1 MKSIVFILFLLT
13 SLNVFS
19 QANEVDR
26 VNHLLETETFFNI
39 RLDYQT
45 NLTLPDSVVEKFL
58 ATLRGEVPQ
67 RIADSILFVS
77 EQNRKRIWNFAKNEC
92 RGDSICAIELY
103 ERLLQEE
110 LGRRHEHLF
119 NRYQVN
125 RTVVLAAGSWNIQ
138 EAIPILE
145 NAIGNGRYDQQA
157 VLMALARLGNDSM
170 KQVLLERYTLAYV
183 LENSCLDTID
193 DNARILRSCRQNIWS
208 LNEGVRTAIYLR
220 SQEMLL
226 NILELIYIRGRGRMS
241 IGSHDFY
248 RLHIISFIDQFFYFN
263 FAHFNKFPNVE
274 AIDNLLE
281 DYTFAILGLSN
292 RRLNRRERQE
302 LDRLLSTEH
311 RTKVK
316 NQIRDWIIE
325 NVNFD

>member
-13 SLNVFS
+13 SLNAFS

-77 EQNRKRIWNFAKNEC
+77 EQNRERMWDFAKNEC

-119 NRYQVN
+119 NRFQIN
-125 RTVVLAAGSWNIQ
+125 RTVVLAAGSWNIR

-145 NAIGNGRYDQQA
+145 NAIGDRRYNQRA
-157 VLMALARLGNDSM
+157 ISMALARLGNDSI
-170 KQVLLERYTLAYV
+170 KQFFVERYTLSYV
-183 LENSCLDTID
+183 LENTQVDTVN
-193 DNARILRSCRQNIWS
+193 DNALIHRLSVEPWS
-208 LNEGVRTAIYLR
+208 TAEAMQIAMYLQ
-220 SQEMLL
+220 SKEMLL
-226 NILELIYIRGRGRMS
+226 NILELMYVRGLAELC
-241 IGSHDFY
+241 IGSDCSDLPWVSLFVRDFG
-248 RLHIISFIDQFFYFN
+248 LHNGFRR
-263 FAHFNKFPNVE
+263 FPNRRTLIE
-274 AIDNLLE
+274 ISDRYA
-281 DYTFAILGLSN
+281 FAIWELSG
-292 RRLNRRERQE
+292 RRLSRQE
-302 LDRLLSTEH
+302 QQELNRLLSTEH

>member
-13 SLNVFS
+13 SLNAFS

-39 RLDYQT
+39 RLDYQA

-77 EQNRKRIWNFAKNEC
+77 EQNRKRMWDFAKNEC

-119 NRYQVN
+119 NRFQIN
-125 RTVVLAAGSWNIQ
+125 RTVVLAAGSWNIR

-157 VLMALARLGNDSM
+157 VLMALARLGNDSI
-170 KQVLLERYTLAYV
+170 KQIFMDRYTLSYV
-183 LENSCLDTID
+183 LKNTQADTIND
-193 DNARILRSCRQNIWS
+193 DALIHRLPIKPWS
-208 LNEGVRTAIYLR
+208 VTEAIQTAMYLQ
-220 SQEMLL
+220 SKEMLL
-226 NILELIYIRGRGRMS
+226 NILDLIYIRGLS
-241 IGSHDFY
+241 EFCIGSDCSNVPRVSLFVW
-248 RLHIISFIDQFFYFN
+248 N
-263 FAHFNKFPNVE
+263 FALHNGFSRLPNRNALIEIASAYV
-274 AIDNLLE
+274 
-281 DYTFAILGLSN
+281 FAIWELPD